1 MSKTT
6 GSRQFAH
13 RGSAERSGGGAYSEA
28 VDADALV
35 ADLDADQLA
44 AVTTESQLVAVI
56 AGAGSGKTRVLTRRV
71 AYRITTETADA
82 RHTLALT
89 FTREAAGE
97 MRKRL
102 LRLGLREHVEA
113 GTFHSVML
121 GVLKQRWT
129 DAERRPLNVVNDR
142 RRLIGDVIDASDR
155 RSLPAYLAEIDWASA
170 RGIDPRSYASAAR
183 REQRH
188 PAPGIDRC
196 AAVYADYQTLKK
208 RRGVI
213 DFDDVLAHT
222 IRDLREDQDFADSVR
237 WRFRHLLVDEAQDLN
252 PLQHALVDLLRAGRD
267 DLFLVGDPSQAIY
280 GFNGADPTLLVD
292 VETRFPG
299 VEIVRLPVNHRSTP
313 QVVAAGVHVLTA
325 TGQPSPLVSD
335 RADGAL
341 VNQVVADDET
351 DEARRIVQLVLRS
364 DPNLVRTGEVAV
376 LARTNAQLSAVADAL
391 DQAGLPVHRDA
402 TASGTPLQ
410 AAVRQVSALGSPSRL
425 RGWAHDILDAPPT
438 PQSLR
443 HPSPTQRRGE
453 RPPPRRSGTDDRTAD
468 RDGDPERLVAA
479 AVLDFLREQP
489 YGDGATF
496 RSWVATTNPFDDAS
510 TEGVHLLTFHAA
522 KGREWHTVVVAGVES
537 SLMPHKSAGT
547 VTAKAEEGRLLYVAF
562 TRATDQLL
570 ITRATRRGGYARTVS
585 PFIADLDLDAPP
597 PAPPPRRVRARVDP
611 LIEALHAWRDDSAR
625 RADILPTQLCSDRDL
640 ASIARER
647 PTTAERLAEVT
658 SFGQITAERLA
669 PQILDIVQSTAEP
682 DPGADPVGVAQ
693 SARSTMTG
701 A

>member
-1 MSKTT
+1 V
-6 GSRQFAH
+6 RP
-13 RGSAERSGGGAYSEA
+13 
-28 VDADALV
+28 VDADALI
-35 ADLDADQLA
+35 ADLDADQRA
-44 AVTTESQLVAVI
+44 AVTTESRLVAVI
-56 AGAGSGKTRVLTRRV
+56 AGAGSGKTRVLTRRI
-71 AYRITTETADA
+71 AHRIAAETADP

-129 DAERRPLNVVNDR
+129 DTERRPLTVVNDR
-142 RRLIGDVIDASDR
+142 RRLVGDTIDAGDR
-155 RSLPAYLAEIDWASA
+155 RSLAAYLAEIDWASA
-170 RGIDPRSYASAAR
+170 RGIDPERYASAAR

-196 AAVYADYQTLKK
+196 AAVYADYQTAKK

-222 IRDLREDQDFADSVR
+222 IRDLRRDDDFADTVR

-267 DLFLVGDPSQAIY
+267 DLFLVGDPSQAVY
-280 GFNGADPTLLVD
+280 GFNGADPSLLVD

-299 VEIVRLPVNHRSTP
+299 IEVVRLPVNHRCTP
-313 QVVAAGVHVLTA
+313 QIVAAGVHVLTV
-325 TGQPSPLVSD
+325 TDQPSPLVSN
-335 RADGAL
+335 RADGPT
-341 VNQVVADDET
+341 VEQFVAADEA
-351 DEARRIVQLVLRS
+351 DEARHIAHFVLRC
-364 DPNLVRTGEVAV
+364 DPNLVRTGEVGV
-376 LARTNAQLSAVADAL
+376 LARTNAQLGPIQDAL
-391 DQAGLPVHRDA
+391 ERSGLPVRRNA
-402 TASGTPLQ
+402 TANGTPLQ
-410 AAVRQVSALGSPSRL
+410 TAVRQAASLGSASQL
-425 RGWAHDILDAPPT
+425 RGWAHDVLDAPPVA
-438 PQSLR
+438 QSLR
-443 HPSPTQRRGE
+443 HRAPVSHRRVDDGAE
-453 RPPPRRSGTDDRTAD
+453 GT
-468 RDGDPERLVAA
+468 DGDPERRVAA

-489 YGDGATF
+489 LGDGATF
-496 RSWVATTNPFDDAS
+496 RAWVATTNPFDDAS
-510 TEGVHLLTFHAA
+510 TDGVDLSTFHAA
-522 KGREWHTVVVAGVES
+522 KGREWHTVIVTGVES
-537 SLMPHKSAGT
+537 SLVPHKSAAT
-547 VTAKAEEGRLLYVAF
+547 VAGRAEEGRLLYVAF
-562 TRATDQLL
+562 TRATDHLL
-570 ITRATRRGGYARTVS
+570 VTRAARRGGYTRTAS
-585 PFIADLDLDAPP
+585 PFISDLDLTVPA

-611 LIEALHAWRDDSAR
+611 LIGALHEWRDDSAR

-647 PTTAERLAEVT
+647 PTTVEQLAAVT

-669 PQILDIVQSTAEP
+669 PQILEVVRSSSSPERAGD
-682 DPGADPVGVAQ
+682 VGQ